1 MWCFKRIK
9 IHERNLYP
17 WINYWKPIKFLM
29 NQMDITEELRAN
41 EPFTMKYIAFSQQD
55 FQKLVFTYWQKTN
68 SL

>member
-1 MWCFKRIK
+1 
-9 IHERNLYP
+9 
-17 WINYWKPIKFLM
+17 M

-68 SL
+68 ISL